1 MVLKNPKRSGGPKT
15 LEGKLSSSR
24 NSLKTGVYS
33 SQVIIPGE
41 SEEDFKLLLDQFT
54 ISFKPADI
62 AEATMVH
69 DLASLTWKKLRL
81 ERLEQADFVRLLET
95 PPALYEINRYFKIND
110 ELSWLIKDLSI
121 LEPSFVESAR
131 DQLQYIKSFPKGEIS
146 DEAFLNLPNTLPD
159 LYDSIVTLA
168 KHEFDFGVD
177 NVAPSEITRLQITS
191 EEYGK
196 EPLLKYILRK
206 HTKNLEGIV
215 WADQHIEE
223 IQVAIQKVKQK
234 NLLEHIQKQGVMR
247 AYDDLSRAYF
257 RTLSELRRQQEWR
270 RRMGIVDVEEV
281 EDDA

>member
-1 MVLKNPKRSGGPKT
+1 
-15 LEGKLSSSR
+15 
-24 NSLKTGVYS
+24 
-33 SQVIIPGE
+33 
-41 SEEDFKLLLDQFT
+41 
-54 ISFKPADI
+54 
-62 AEATMVH
+62 MVH

-95 PPALYEINRYFKIND
+95 PPALYEMNRYFKIND

-146 DEAFLNLPNTLPD
+146 DEAFFNLPNNLPD

>member
-1 MVLKNPKRSGGPKT
+1 MTLKNPKRSGGPKT

-41 SEEDFKLLLDQFT
+41 SEEEFKLLLDQFT

-62 AEATMVH
+62 AEAAMVH

-146 DEAFLNLPNTLPD
+146 DEAFLNLPNNLPD

-177 NVAPSEITRLQITS
+177 NVAPIEITRLQITS

-281 EDDA
+281 EGND

>member
-1 MVLKNPKRSGGPKT
+1 MALKNPKRSGGPKT

-41 SEEDFKLLLDQFT
+41 SEEEFRLLLDQFT

-62 AEATMVH
+62 AEAAMVH

-95 PPALYEINRYFKIND
+95 PPALYEITRYFKIND

-146 DEAFLNLPNTLPD
+146 DEAFLNLPNNLPD

>member
-1 MVLKNPKRSGGPKT
+1 MALKNPKRSGGPKT

-41 SEEDFKLLLDQFT
+41 SEEEFKLLIDQFT

-62 AEATMVH
+62 AEAAMVH

-177 NVAPSEITRLQITS
+177 NVAPIEITRLQITS

>member
-41 SEEDFKLLLDQFT
+41 SEEEFKLLIDQFT

-62 AEATMVH
+62 AEAAMVH

-146 DEAFLNLPNTLPD
+146 DEAFLNLPNNLPD

>member
-1 MVLKNPKRSGGPKT
+1 MARKNPKRSGGPKT

-41 SEEDFKLLLDQFT
+41 SEKEFKLLIDQFT

-62 AEATMVH
+62 AEAAMVH

-95 PPALYEINRYFKIND
+95 PPTLYELNCYFRID
-110 ELSWLIKDLSI
+110 DGLSWLIKDLSI

-131 DQLQYIKSFPKGEIS
+131 HQLQYIKSFPKGEIS

-168 KHEFDFGVD
+168 KHEFDFGVE
-177 NVAPSEITRLQITS
+177 NVTPSEINRLQIKS
-191 EEYGK
+191 EGHGK
-196 EPLLKYILRK
+196 ESLLKYILRK

>member
-1 MVLKNPKRSGGPKT
+1 MALKNPKRSGGPKT

-41 SEEDFKLLLDQFT
+41 SEEEFKLLIDQFT

-62 AEATMVH
+62 AEAAMVH

-146 DEAFLNLPNTLPD
+146 DEAFLNLPNNLPD

-223 IQVAIQKVKQK
+223 IQVAIQRVKQK

-281 EDDA
+281 EGND

>member
-41 SEEDFKLLLDQFT
+41 SEEEFKLLIDQFI

-62 AEATMVH
+62 AEAAMVH

-146 DEAFLNLPNTLPD
+146 DEAFLNLPNNLPD

-177 NVAPSEITRLQITS
+177 NVAPIEITRLQITS

>member
-41 SEEDFKLLLDQFT
+41 SEEEFKLLLDQFT

-62 AEATMVH
+62 AEAAMVH